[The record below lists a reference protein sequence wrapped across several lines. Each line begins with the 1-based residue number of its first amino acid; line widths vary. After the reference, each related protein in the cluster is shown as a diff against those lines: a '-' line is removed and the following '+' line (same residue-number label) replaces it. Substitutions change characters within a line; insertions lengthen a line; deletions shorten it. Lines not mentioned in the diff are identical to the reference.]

1 MKHIPFAIVVIIL
14 ISACVNV
21 EVIYPEQQKK
31 KAPKPSKY
39 EHNVMYAE
47 LK

>member
-1 MKHIPFAIVVIIL
+1 MKHIPFALVVLIL

-31 KAPKPSKY
+31 APKPSKY
-39 EHNVMYAE
+39 EHNIMYAE